1 MREELTVPLIQS
13 SLLDIL
19 VASLG
24 CSSGEVRRDAVWVLS
39 NLATK
44 KASAQMIISN
54 NGLMAKLV
62 DLFAYEALLHIKRE
76 LTFLFSYLAYYA
88 DQQQA
93 LELLAHPHLL

>member
-1 MREELTVPLIQS
+1 
-13 SLLDIL
+13 
-19 VASLG
+19 
-24 CSSGEVRRDAVWVLS
+24 
-39 NLATK
+39 
-44 KASAQMIISN
+44 MIISN